1 MNLPNRVTVIAP
13 ARLHLGFI
21 DLNPPTGRRFGSLG
35 LALDAP
41 HTVVHAVRG
50 ATEVAHSK
58 MQEKA
63 QRYLHALCT
72 AIAAPDDVAVRVD
85 EAIPEHCGL
94 GSGTQLAL
102 AVGTAVSRLLDL
114 NLSPFDIRQK
124 LARGARSGVGIGAFA
139 HGGFLVDGGHGAG
152 TSLPP
157 ITSRVA
163 FPEHWRVVLIFDEAA
178 QGLSGAKEV
187 AAFRTLPTFPETLSA
202 HLCRLVMTRV
212 LPGLAEASMAE
223 FGPAITEVQRIVGD
237 HFAPAQGGRFASGR
251 VAEVLAWLEGR
262 GVHCVGQSS
271 WGPTGFAM
279 VESES
284 QAVEFVREAEVKWRE
299 PSLRFVIAR
308 GRNTSAS
315 IKVHYID
322 NDRGTIIP
330 FLPLQGA
337 RGDFG

>member
-13 ARLHLGFI
+13 ARLHLGFV

-35 LALDAP
+35 LALDTP

-50 ATEVAHSK
+50 TTEIAHSK
-58 MQEKA
+58 AQEKA
-63 QRYLHALCT
+63 ERYLHALCS
-72 AIAAPDDVAVRVD
+72 AIAAPDDVSVRVE

-163 FPEHWRVVLIFDEAA
+163 FPEHWRVLLIFDAA
-178 QGLSGAKEV
+178 FQGLSGAKEV

-212 LPGLAEASMAE
+212 LPGLAEASLAE

-237 HFAPAQGGRFASGR
+237 HFAPAQGGRFASSR

-279 VESES
+279 VETEA
-284 QAVEFVREAEVKWRE
+284 QAQDFAREAATRWHEGN
-299 PSLRFVIAR
+299 LRFVIAR
-308 GRNTSAS
+308 GRNAPAS
-315 IKVHYID
+315 IEVHHAHD
-322 NDRGTIIP
+322 DRATVIP
-330 FLPLQGA
+330 FLPLQGE
-337 RGDFG
+337 G

>member
-1 MNLPNRVTVIAP
+1 MTLIFPDRVTVIAP
-13 ARLHLGFI
+13 ARLHLGFV

-41 HTVVHAVRG
+41 HTVVRAVRG
-50 ATEVAHSK
+50 AIARVDSHA
-58 MQEKA
+58 QEKA
-63 QRYLHALCT
+63 TQHLVALRS
-72 AIAAPDDVAVRVD
+72 AITLPGDISVQVD

-114 NLSPFDIRQK
+114 NLSPVDIRLK
-124 LARGARSGVGIGAFA
+124 LARGARSGIGIGAFA
-139 HGGFLVDGGHGAG
+139 HGGFLVDGGHGAS

-157 ITSRVA
+157 ITSRVP
-163 FPEHWRVVLIFDEAA
+163 FPEHWRVLLIFDQAF

-237 HFAPAQGGRFASGR
+237 HFAPAQGGRFTSTR

-262 GVHCVGQSS
+262 GVQCVGQSS

-279 VESES
+279 FESEAQAQAFMHES
-284 QAVEFVREAEVKWRE
+284 QARWHEQN
-299 PSLRFVIAR
+299 LRFVIAR
-308 GRNTSAS
+308 GRNTAAS
-315 IKVHYID
+315 VQVHHAD
-322 NDRGTIIP
+322 NDRATIIP
-330 FLPLQGA
+330 FLPA
-337 RGDFG
+337 